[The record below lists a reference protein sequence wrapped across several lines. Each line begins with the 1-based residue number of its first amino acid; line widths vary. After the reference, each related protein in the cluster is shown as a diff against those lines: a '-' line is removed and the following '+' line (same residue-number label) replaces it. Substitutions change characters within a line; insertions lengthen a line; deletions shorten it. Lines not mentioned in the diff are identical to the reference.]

1 MRYGSLSDHFTG
13 IVAKRLS
20 AVETDPAK
28 SNQHEFNGT
37 TALRHLLTDAGFENR
52 PARFVRL
59 GEDGENQS
67 DDAFITWYDAR
78 ANHPTRNEWRLYYQT
93 NAVMS
98 AAVEGD
104 LLIVGRR
111 PDGELL
117 FLVAAQGSTLE
128 NQMAW
133 LFGLDGGLGG
143 EFRFE
148 GFQGDGDK
156 SLDFV
161 SSYILNEIGIAAEQ
175 PEVDRLDEVVA
186 RFGLV
191 FPSSR
196 VFSDLAR
203 TSALAPDPRDD
214 PDAALLA
221 WIEYEEALFRR
232 LERHIVAERLKSGF
246 MVNGIAD
253 VDGFLQFSLSVQN
266 RRKSRMGLSFE
277 NHVEYALT
285 TLDVRHERGAKTEGN
300 SKPDFLFPG
309 SAAYQNPAFDPANLT
324 MLGVKSSLKDRWRQ
338 VLAEAQRIPQKHL
351 LTLEPGISVRQTD
364 EMRCNEV
371 QLVLPAG
378 LHRTFIPDQTAW
390 LMTFRQFANMA
401 TVRQNHQARLNT
413 TTGATR

>member
-28 SNQHEFNGT
+28 SNQHEFNGAA
-37 TALRHLLTDAGFENR
+37 ALRSLLKDDGFENHQ
-52 PARFVRL
+52 ARFLRL
-59 GEDGENQS
+59 GGETETLG
-67 DDAFITWYDAR
+67 DDAFVTWYDAR
-78 ANHPTRNEWRLYYQT
+78 ANHITRTEWRLYYQS

-104 LLIVGRR
+104 LLVVGRR

-117 FLVAAQGSTLE
+117 FVVAAQGSTLE
-128 NQMAW
+128 NQIAW
-133 LFGLDGGLGG
+133 LFGLDGRLGS

-148 GFQGDGDK
+148 GFQGDEDK

-161 SSYILNEIGIAAEQ
+161 SSYILDEIGIATEQ
-175 PEVDRLDEVVA
+175 PEVDRLDEA
-186 RFGLV
+186 ITRFGLI

-203 TSALAPDPRDD
+203 TQALAPDLRDD
-214 PDAALLA
+214 PDAAILA

-232 LERHIVAERLKSGF
+232 LERHIVAERLKLGF
-246 MVNGIAD
+246 MTAEVAD
-253 VDGFLQFSLSVQN
+253 VDGFLRFSLSVQN

-285 TLDVRHERGAKTEGN
+285 ALGIRHERGARTEGN
-300 SKPDFLFPG
+300 SRPDFLFPG
-309 SAAYQNPAFDPANLT
+309 SAAYQNPAFDPTNLT

-338 VLAEAQRIPQKHL
+338 VLAEAQRIPNKHL

-364 EMRCNEV
+364 EMRRNDV

-378 LHRTFIPDQTAW
+378 LHRTFTAGQTAW
-390 LMTFRQFANMA
+390 LMTFHQFANMV
-401 TVRQNHQARLNT
+401 TVRQNQ
-413 TTGATR
+413 

>member
-20 AVETDPAK
+20 AVETDPAT
-28 SNQHEFNGT
+28 SHQHEFNGT
-37 TALRHLLTDAGFENR
+37 SALRHLLTDEGFENR

-59 GEDGENQS
+59 GGEGDNKS
-67 DDAFITWYDAR
+67 DDGFVTWYDAR
-78 ANHPTRNEWRLYYQT
+78 ANHKTRTEWRLYYQS

-104 LLIVGRR
+104 LLVVGHR
-111 PDGELL
+111 PDGALL
-117 FLVAAQGSTLE
+117 FLVAAQGTTFE
-128 NQMAW
+128 NQIAW
-133 LFGLDGGLGG
+133 LFALDGGLGA

-148 GFQGDGDK
+148 GFQGSGDK

-161 SSYILNEIGIAAEQ
+161 SRYILEAIGIAPEE
-175 PEVDRLDEVVA
+175 PEVDRLDEVIA
-186 RFGLV
+186 RFGLI

-203 TSALAPDPRDD
+203 QHALAPDPHDD

-232 LERHIVAERLKSGF
+232 LERHIVAERLRSGF
-246 MVNGIAD
+246 MVNNIAD

-277 NHVEYALT
+277 NHVEYALNA
-285 TLDVRHERGAKTEGN
+285 LNIRHERGARTEGN
-300 SKPDFLFPG
+300 SKPDFLFP
-309 SAAYQNPAFDPANLT
+309 SSVAYQSPNFASENLT

-338 VLAEAQRIPQKHL
+338 VLAEAQRIPEKHL
-351 LTLEPGISVRQTD
+351 LTLEPAISVRQTD
-364 EMRCNEV
+364 EMRRNAV

-378 LHRTFIPDQTAW
+378 LHRTFTHAQTAW
-390 LMTFRQFANMA
+390 LLTFRQFVTMVLN
-401 TVRQNHQARLNT
+401 RQTN
-413 TTGATR
+413 